1 MNIAGEHPLFHWEK
15 VDNDG
20 NFCYNKHQE
29 HNTGDGSM
37 CVQYIPITD
46 GANRFGAIELLNRF
60 LRRFG
65 RLAEHHIHFVFILIL
80 IPLGIVRRGKY
91 A

>member
-1 MNIAGEHPLFHWEK
+1 
-15 VDNDG
+15 
-20 NFCYNKHQE
+20 
-29 HNTGDGSM
+29 M